1 VANDRKKVTCVTKS
15 NIMKLTD
22 GLFESIFHD
31 VAREYPGIR
40 AEHMIVDIGAAR
52 LAADPA
58 SFDVMVLPNLY
69 VVSPYFHSVALQPTV
84 DFLILSSL
92 LCYLAFEPTPCA
104 SNQFPSTKSSLPLPT
119 PPILHNPCTN
129 THTNSHNP
137 EPSTT
142 ACPTT

>member
-58 SFDVMVLPNLY
+58 SFDVMVLPNLF
-69 VVSPYFHSVALQPTV
+69 VVSPCFHSVALQPQ
-84 DFLILSSL
+84 
-92 LCYLAFEPTPCA
+92 CR
-104 SNQFPSTKSSLPLPT
+104 
-119 PPILHNPCTN
+119 
-129 THTNSHNP
+129 
-137 EPSTT
+137 
-142 ACPTT
+142 